1 MRVPAD
7 PHAIWKTS
15 SATLLKNLDDD
26 DHAWVKMFRSRLDEK
41 AASTA
46 LDLGKLVYGLP
57 SGSEQI
63 LRGAVNRWR
72 DCSQGIM
79 KSSEL
84 K

>member
-1 MRVPAD
+1 
-7 PHAIWKTS
+7 
-15 SATLLKNLDDD
+15 
-26 DHAWVKMFRSRLDEK
+26 MFRSRLDEK